1 MSEQR
6 RAVVKNADMSD
17 EMQQDAVDCATA
29 ALSKYGIEKDVAAH
43 IKKEFDK
50 KYHPTWHCIV
60 GRNFGS
66 TLQIYFF
73 LSFPS
78 TLRSSVSYFLSL
90 SPNRQLRDARDQA
103 LYLLLPW
110 PGRYPPLQVGI
121 ISPALLL
128 PLGTPTLVRPRQM
141 RPSPDL
147 LVKYWC
153 LVLNGAWSAIDARR

>member
-66 TLQIYFF
+66 TFSFCVVRFLLFFCPPTYLRICRSLQQEV
-73 LSFPS
+73 
-78 TLRSSVSYFLSL
+78 T
-90 SPNRQLRDARDQA
+90 
-103 LYLLLPW
+103 
-110 PGRYPPLQVGI
+110 
-121 ISPALLL
+121 
-128 PLGTPTLVRPRQM
+128 
-141 RPSPDL
+141 
-147 LVKYWC
+147 
-153 LVLNGAWSAIDARR
+153 